1 MQVKSAPVNPF
12 NAESSEGRFDQYF
25 KEYGVDKEVQTGL
38 KFSGLSQKTVN
49 VLKKATLFLVM
60 Y

>member
-1 MQVKSAPVNPF
+1 
-12 NAESSEGRFDQYF
+12 
-25 KEYGVDKEVQTGL
+25 VQTGL

-60 Y
+60 YWW